1 MRREIDPQS
10 SPRGR
15 AFELWKNAP
24 MPKVT
29 ITKTFNIGRLVK
41 AGRRRG
47 LKTNMLMC
55 WCIGHAANP
64 ITEFYTLPAGGRLWQ
79 YDCLAV
85 NTVVMTS
92 KGEPHLCDIPF
103 SEDLH
108 QFNEDYL
115 RLTRQV
121 HDTNEDHL
129 LGEQYM
135 AIDTSALSLCEID
148 GVVSVY
154 SEMFSNP
161 FLAWGDGVVSVY
173 SEMFS
178 NPFLAWGKYRR
189 GFFKTT
195 LPVSF
200 QFHHAQMDGFEA
212 ARFLNGLQEAINK
225 LEL

>member
-1 MRREIDPQS
+1 
-10 SPRGR
+10 
-15 AFELWKNAP
+15 

-29 ITKTFNIGRLVK
+29 ITKTFNISRLVK

-55 WCIGHAANP
+55 WCIGHVANP
-64 ITEFYTLPAGGRLWQ
+64 ITEFYTLPAGGRLWL

-85 NTVVMTS
+85 NTVVMTAM
-92 KGEPHLCDIPF
+92 GEPHLCDIPF
-103 SEDLH
+103 SENLH

-115 RLTRQV
+115 RLTHQV
-121 HDTNEDHL
+121 HDTNEDYL

-135 AIDTSALSLCEID
+135 AIDTSALSQCEID

-154 SEMFSNP
+154 SEMFT
-161 FLAWGDGVVSVY
+161 
-173 SEMFS
+173 

-225 LEL
+225 LEI